1 MNNPVT
7 TGIFTIYTTKLMEPN
22 FVLSL
27 MKKCDRL
34 VLAYNEDGSVR
45 AELIDMIPQQTEP
58 QPEVVEEPQEEVV
71 EEEHE

>member
-27 MKKCDRL
+27 MNKCNRL
-34 VLAYNEDGSVR
+34 VLSYNDDGSVR
-45 AELIDMIPQQTEP
+45 AELIDMVPQQEEP
-58 QPEVVEEPQEEVV
+58 KLEVVEEPQEEVV
-71 EEEHE
+71 EEHE